1 MPTAKLDHNLQ
12 IFIFG
17 FSVFSLFLHL
27 ELRHCERETLLA
39 ERGGERGG
47 EKAGAVAF
55 SLEAGRRSLCV
66 LHNFNGAL
74 ID

>member
-17 FSVFSLFLHL
+17 FSVFSLFFALGI
-27 ELRHCERETLLA
+27 ETLREGDTA
-39 ERGGERGG
+39 GREGEGSGG